1 MAAVGVNNNFVLNI
15 VELQNVITNV
25 GGITATTSLS
35 NAVANI
41 QEMVIYD
48 EKRIATNTISNYN
61 TTPIQVTASL
71 NMASGTE
78 FTLNGSAV
86 TNASTSQGQFSTVG
100 NGPSYMTFVSTVTA
114 GASAITF
121 VANQSTVASITTG
134 GLFSISGAVRLSGT
148 GTPLAGRYLTCMDTV
163 GTAEWHDP
171 GSVPSDAR
179 LKENIRPVTDY
190 GTVLE
195 TIRGVRF
202 DWISTGAADIGVIAQ
217 EVHEVLP
224 EAVEQNGG
232 DMMRVSY
239 HKIIPV
245 LVEAI
250 KDLRA
255 RVSTLEA

>member
-1 MAAVGVNNNFVLNI
+1 MAAVGVNNTFVLNI

-25 GGITATTSLS
+25 GGLTATTSLS

-48 EKRIATNTISNYN
+48 EKRIAANTISNYN

-86 TNASTSQGQFSTVG
+86 TSASTSQGQFSTVG
-100 NGPSYMTFVSTVTA
+100 NGPSYITFVSTVTA

-121 VANQSTVASITTG
+121 AAGGSTLAAITADG
-134 GLFSISGAVRLSGT
+134 VFDISGALRLSRA
-148 GTPLAGRYLTCMDTV
+148 GTPAVGRYLTCMDTA

-179 LKENIRPVTDY
+179 LKQNIRPVTDY

-202 DWISTGAADIGVIAQ
+202 NWVTGAADIGVIAQ
-217 EVHEVLP
+217 EVRGVLP
-224 EAVEQNGG
+224 EAVEDG
-232 DMMRVSY
+232 DVLRVSY

-255 RVSTLEA
+255 RVSTLEVYQ